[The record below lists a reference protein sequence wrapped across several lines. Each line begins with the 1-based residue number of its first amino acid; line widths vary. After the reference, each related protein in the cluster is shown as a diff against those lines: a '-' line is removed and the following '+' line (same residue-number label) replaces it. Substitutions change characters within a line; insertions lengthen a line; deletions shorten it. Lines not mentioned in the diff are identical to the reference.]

1 MAPNAHVEMQTPSTN
16 EIRRPFMSFGHSG
29 GNKLDQRAWETEERG
44 WGRAQGMVVRGKQ
57 STRASWSSAIR
68 SSTRLFP
75 QFPPPRGKK
84 QRGTGTGD
92 RTTPFPLQIPP
103 KCIALSVCV
112 CVCVQVAAV
121 GKQWCG
127 HSHAGSAHGSD
138 KVPTEQ
144 FPPFS
149 GRRWW
154 TGRHR
159 LKRAPRGSVQ
169 QGLGREA
176 EKENQTGRGKEE
188 DGVVRKRTG

>member
-112 CVCVQVAAV
+112 CVCVYRWRRWESSGA
-121 GKQWCG
+121 
-127 HSHAGSAHGSD
+127 D
-138 KVPTEQ
+138 TPTL
-144 FPPFS
+144 
-149 GRRWW
+149 GRRTAAIRCPQNSFRLFPGGGGGPVD
-154 TGRHR
+154 TG
-159 LKRAPRGSVQ
+159 
-169 QGLGREA
+169 
-176 EKENQTGRGKEE
+176 
-188 DGVVRKRTG
+188 

>member
-1 MAPNAHVEMQTPSTN
+1 MREGTRHGCTWKTKYT
-16 EIRRPFMSFGHSG
+16 SFLVQC
-29 GNKLDQRAWETEERG
+29 NT
-44 WGRAQGMVVRGKQ
+44 KQ
-57 STRASWSSAIR
+57 HT
-68 SSTRLFP
+68 T
-75 QFPPPRGKK
+75 FPPVSPTPWKEA
-84 QRGTGTGD
+84 TGD
-92 RTTPFPLQIPP
+92 RHRGPHNSFPPSNSAQVYRPIG
-103 KCIALSVCV
+103 VCV